1 MKRVKAENYRNND
14 KDKGSGSPIHIE
26 RKVFDCGG
34 YEWVIPAAYSDAQE
48 INIDICRRIPVEA
61 LRSFRDK
68 WGDKDRALLTQ
79 EQSALRNCDD
89 PLRLPVKFSIEING
103 EEIRGSGWNK
113 TVWQPDDSGEG
124 NIRAK
129 ELLQLYGL
137 APDSAWLF
145 YRAVF
150 HWEREMADIKS
161 MSLLLS
167 SNRVTRPSGYRFTTA
182 VNCTPFTVT
191 VPHRCRE
198 KEYRLHILSC
208 RCKTMDDLECGM
220 PDMHRGE
227 SGLVLPKKYYVLEY
241 RTESDGKSGEAAGSR
256 EDILTVHDCARPD
269 SPIRNKTTVSSIAAS
284 VIGGAAGATVLTQGE
299 TRAACSSMYFEE
311 KPEIEW
317 YVGIASVPFQPVQME
332 I

>member
-167 SNRVTRPSGYRFTTA
+167 SNRVTRPSGYHFTTA
-182 VNCTPFTVT
+182 VNCAPFTVT

-220 PDMHRGE
+220 PDMHKNIMYWNIEQSLTASPGKLPAAERISLRSTTVPGRIHRLGIRQQ
-227 SGLVLPKKYYVLEY
+227 SVQLQPVLSAAQPVLP
-241 RTESDGKSGEAAGSR
+241 
-256 EDILTVHDCARPD
+256 
-269 SPIRNKTTVSSIAAS
+269 
-284 VIGGAAGATVLTQGE
+284 
-299 TRAACSSMYFEE
+299 F
-311 KPEIEW
+311 
-317 YVGIASVPFQPVQME
+317 
-332 I
+332 

>member
-129 ELLQLYGL
+129 ELRLVVLQGCVSLGEGDGRYKINEPVTFIKQGDPSFRL
-137 APDSAWLF
+137 PFYNGSKLHAVHGDRTASLPGEGIPAPYS
-145 YRAVF
+145 V
-150 HWEREMADIKS
+150 
-161 MSLLLS
+161 
-167 SNRVTRPSGYRFTTA
+167 
-182 VNCTPFTVT
+182 
-191 VPHRCRE
+191 
-198 KEYRLHILSC
+198 
-208 RCKTMDDLECGM
+208 M
-220 PDMHRGE
+220 P
-227 SGLVLPKKYYVLEY
+227 L
-241 RTESDGKSGEAAGSR
+241 
-256 EDILTVHDCARPD
+256 
-269 SPIRNKTTVSSIAAS
+269 
-284 VIGGAAGATVLTQGE
+284 
-299 TRAACSSMYFEE
+299 
-311 KPEIEW
+311 
-317 YVGIASVPFQPVQME
+317 
-332 I
+332 

>member
-145 YRAVF
+145 YRAVVSLGEGDGRYKINEPVTF
-150 HWEREMADIKS
+150 IKQGDPS
-161 MSLLLS
+161 FRLPFYNGSKLRAVHGDRTASLPGEGIPAPYS
-167 SNRVTRPSGYRFTTA
+167 V
-182 VNCTPFTVT
+182 
-191 VPHRCRE
+191 
-198 KEYRLHILSC
+198 
-208 RCKTMDDLECGM
+208 M
-220 PDMHRGE
+220 P
-227 SGLVLPKKYYVLEY
+227 L
-241 RTESDGKSGEAAGSR
+241 
-256 EDILTVHDCARPD
+256 
-269 SPIRNKTTVSSIAAS
+269 
-284 VIGGAAGATVLTQGE
+284 
-299 TRAACSSMYFEE
+299 
-311 KPEIEW
+311 
-317 YVGIASVPFQPVQME
+317 
-332 I
+332 

>member
-137 APDSAWLF
+137 ASDSAWLF

-167 SNRVTRPSGYRFTTA
+167 SNRVPRPSGYRFTTD
-182 VNCTPFTVT
+182 
-191 VPHRCRE
+191 R
-198 KEYRLHILSC
+198 
-208 RCKTMDDLECGM
+208 
-220 PDMHRGE
+220 
-227 SGLVLPKKYYVLEY
+227 
-241 RTESDGKSGEAAGSR
+241 KS
-256 EDILTVHDCARPD
+256 V
-269 SPIRNKTTVSSIAAS
+269 V
-284 VIGGAAGATVLTQGE
+284 
-299 TRAACSSMYFEE
+299 
-311 KPEIEW
+311 
-317 YVGIASVPFQPVQME
+317 
-332 I
+332 

>member
-137 APDSAWLF
+137 ASDSAWLF

-150 HWEREMADIKS
+150 HWEREMADIK
-161 MSLLLS
+161 
-167 SNRVTRPSGYRFTTA
+167 
-182 VNCTPFTVT
+182 
-191 VPHRCRE
+191 
-198 KEYRLHILSC
+198 
-208 RCKTMDDLECGM
+208 
-220 PDMHRGE
+220 
-227 SGLVLPKKYYVLEY
+227 
-241 RTESDGKSGEAAGSR
+241 
-256 EDILTVHDCARPD
+256 
-269 SPIRNKTTVSSIAAS
+269 
-284 VIGGAAGATVLTQGE
+284 
-299 TRAACSSMYFEE
+299 
-311 KPEIEW
+311 
-317 YVGIASVPFQPVQME
+317 
-332 I
+332 